1 MATLLALQEQIELEL
16 RLLEKEYDPFQLDLE
31 WFRYELA
38 VNIRRD
44 SQTAFPDAQAE
55 IGKSARLERHTAR
68 GKINRKDLSILLS
81 GLDGLILRDRNS
93 VLSLMI

>member
-55 IGKSARLERHTAR
+55 IGKWARLDRHTAR